1 MWEVCTD
8 VYRGLDSELMVVKEP
23 EAKAGYPGSWKIA
36 FYLGNLGALVTFP
49 WLMWLSSG
57 SWGRMWARVR
67 NQQSTV
73 MFYVSWAFG
82 SKAWQVGPSGASAGS
97 SLGLRL
103 YLSLR
108 WKTIFTWEMRQESLP
123 NFWERMQLFLSSA
136 SQVRLVA
143 MAQDMEEEKRG
154 KGGGDSLFLLLQ
166 SLGRERQER
175 LDLGTRHAD
184 STHWASSQWHVFAL
198 D

>member
-1 MWEVCTD
+1 M
-8 VYRGLDSELMVVKEP
+8 
-23 EAKAGYPGSWKIA
+23 
-36 FYLGNLGALVTFP
+36 
-49 WLMWLSSG
+49 
-57 SWGRMWARVR
+57 
-67 NQQSTV
+67 
-73 MFYVSWAFG
+73 
-82 SKAWQVGPSGASAGS
+82 
-97 SLGLRL
+97 
-103 YLSLR
+103 
-108 WKTIFTWEMRQESLP
+108 P

-184 STHWASSQWHVFAL
+184 STH
-198 D
+198 